1 LPQSRGST
9 WQPCCRNDNVI
20 VITNRTA
27 DIQTITGEV
36 RRLFQV
42 LKAIADGLHQEA
54 GLNASTRAVM
64 EALADRPRT
73 VPEIARQ
80 KSVTRQH
87 IQLLVD
93 ELAKSDL
100 VELRPNPAHARSP
113 LIALTRKGE
122 ALFAAVRRREVPI
135 FDRLAAGIDQ
145 RKAAVT
151 VQTLAALRRRAEELL
166 QQQEHK

>member
-1 LPQSRGST
+1 MSASR
-9 WQPCCRNDNVI
+9 PAEI
-20 VITNRTA
+20 EK
-27 DIQTITGEV
+27 ITGEV
-36 RRLFQV
+36 RHLFQV
-42 LKAIADGLHQEA
+42 LKALADAVHRDA

-64 EALADRPRT
+64 EALAYGPRT
-73 VPEIARQ
+73 VPDIARR

-100 VELRPNPAHARSP
+100 VELRANPAHLRSP

-122 ALFAAVRRREVPI
+122 ALFAGVRKREAPLL
-135 FDRLAAGIDQ
+135 DRLAAGLDA

-151 VQTLAALRRRAEELL
+151 AQTLAALRRRAEELL
-166 QQQEHK
+166 QQQEHAS